1 MRRTNRREALG
12 LLGAAAFGA
21 GTASVFAPV
30 GRAGEPRLRHAC
42 RVRTITAGVPLPA
55 GADVRSL
62 GQPLAMLARA
72 RSRFESEGYE
82 VQTLRITTPAIVAAT
97 PAQDRRALAD
107 ALVEMDAHAAEH
119 GVRIGIGPLLADDRL
134 DEALPDWAAGL
145 VSRARLMNCSIA
157 VATPDGGVMPK
168 AAQTAARTMQAIA
181 RVGSGGLGNFRFAA
195 AANVPPGTPF
205 FPVGYHAGTANLAI
219 GLEGAGVIGAAAAGA
234 ADSAAAVRAV
244 RAALGEVCRDVERIA
259 AGIAAE
265 EQVRYLGI
273 DPSPAPGM
281 DRSIGA
287 ALETLIGAPFGAS
300 GTLEACAA
308 LTGVLKT
315 LEVRTCGYAGLML
328 PVPEDPR
335 LAQRESEGRFG
346 LNDLLLYSSVCG
358 TGLDCIPLAGD
369 TPVESLARIIRDT
382 AALAAKWH
390 KALSVRAMLVPGKHA
405 GELVSFDDPLLTAC
419 RVLPVP

>member
-1 MRRTNRREALG
+1 MRETNRREALG
-12 LLGAAAFGA
+12 LLGAAALGA
-21 GTASVFAPV
+21 CAASLAAPV
-30 GRAGEPRLRHAC
+30 GRTGESRPRHAC
-42 RVRTITAGVPLPA
+42 RVRTITAGVPLPT
-55 GADVRSL
+55 GADVGSL
-62 GQPLAMLARA
+62 ERPLAMLARA
-72 RSRFESEGYE
+72 RARFESEGYE

-97 PAQDRRALAD
+97 PAQQRHALSD
-107 ALVEMDAHAAEH
+107 ALVQMDARAAEH
-119 GVRIGIGPLLADDRL
+119 GVRIGIGPLLAEDRL
-134 DEALPDWAAGL
+134 DEGLPDWAAGL
-145 VSRARLMNCSIA
+145 LSRAKLLNCSIA
-157 VATPDGGVMPK
+157 VATPDGGAMPK
-168 AAQTAARTMQAIA
+168 AAETAARTMQAIA

-205 FPVGYHAGTANLAI
+205 FPVGYHAGEASLAI
-219 GLEGAGVIGAAAAGA
+219 GLEGAGLIGAAVAGA
-234 ADSAAAVRAV
+234 ADSAAAVRAM
-244 RAALGEVCRDVERIA
+244 RAALEEVCHDVERVGA
-259 AGIAAE
+259 SIAAE
-265 EQVRYLGI
+265 EGVRYAGI

-287 ALETLIGAPFGAS
+287 ALETLIGAPFGAG

-308 LTGVLKT
+308 VTGVLKT

-335 LAQRESEGRFG
+335 LAQRESERRFG

-382 AALAAKWH
+382 AALAAKWR

-405 GELVSFDDPLLTAC
+405 GELVTFDDPLLTAC
-419 RVLPVP
+419 RVLPIP

>member
-1 MRRTNRREALG
+1 MRGTNRRETLR
-12 LLGAAAFGA
+12 LLGAAALGA
-21 GTASVFAPV
+21 CAASVVAPL
-30 GRAGEPRLRHAC
+30 GRAGEARPRHAC

-55 GADVRSL
+55 GADARSL
-62 GQPLAMLARA
+62 EQPLAMLARA
-72 RSRFESEGYE
+72 RARFESEGYE

-97 PAQDRRALAD
+97 PARDRRALAD
-107 ALVEMDAHAAEH
+107 ALVEMDAHAAQH
-119 GVRIGIGPLLADDRL
+119 GVRIGIGPLLTDDRL
-134 DEALPDWAAGL
+134 DEGLPDWAAEL

-157 VATPDGGVMPK
+157 VATPDGGAMPK
-168 AAQTAARTMQAIA
+168 AAETAARTMQAIA
-181 RVGSGGLGNFRFAA
+181 RVGSGGLANFRFAA

-205 FPVGYHAGTANLAI
+205 FPVGYHAGAASLGI

-234 ADSAAAVRAV
+234 ADSAGALAAV

-259 AGIAAE
+259 AAIAAE
-265 EQVRYLGI
+265 ERVRYGGI

-287 ALETLIGAPFGAS
+287 ALEALIGAPFGAG

-308 LTGVLKT
+308 ITGVLKT

-358 TGLDCIPLAGD
+358 TGLDCIPLAAD
-369 TPVESLARIIRDT
+369 TPLESLTRIIRDT
-382 AALAAKWH
+382 AALAAKWR